1 MFGWL
6 KRQAAPAA
14 PAATPPEGAVLIDV
28 RTRGEFAGGH
38 IAGSLNLPLD
48 ELPARIAS
56 VAPDKDAPL
65 LLFCA
70 SGARSGRAAAF
81 LAGQGYTQVHNGGGV
96 GTVAVQ
102 LGLTIQ
108 RG

>member
-6 KRQAAPAA
+6 KRQAAPEATAPEAA
-14 PAATPPEGAVLIDV
+14 LLIDV
-28 RTRGEFAGGH
+28 RSRGEFAGGH

-48 ELPARIAS
+48 ELPSRIAS
-56 VAPDKDAPL
+56 VAPDKAAPL

-70 SGARSGRAAAF
+70 SGIRSARAAAF
-81 LAGQGYTQVHNGGGV
+81 LAAQGYTQVHNGGGV
-96 GTVAVQ
+96 GAVAMK
-102 LGLTIQ
+102 LGRPVQ

>member
-6 KRQAAPAA
+6 RRDAAPPL
-14 PAATPPEGAVLIDV
+14 PALEGAVLIDV
-28 RTRGEFAGGH
+28 RSRGEFAGGH

-48 ELPARIAS
+48 ELPARVAS
-56 VAPDKDAPL
+56 EVPDKQAPL

-70 SGARSGRAAAF
+70 SGIRSGRAAAF
-81 LAGQGYTQVHNGGGV
+81 LAAQGYTQAHNGGSV
-96 GTVAVQ
+96 GAVATK
-102 LGLTIQ
+102 LGRPIQ